1 MKPVRVGLL
10 GLGTVGGGTVNVI
23 GRNGEEIA
31 RRAGRQIEI
40 TRAAVRSLDAPRICN
55 TTGIDVTTDTRAVAV
70 DPDVDVIVELM
81 GGTEL
86 ARELV
91 LEAVGAGKHVVTA
104 NKALIAENLDEIHQL
119 CKACN
124 PNCGLHEVVLCD
136 LIIATAL
143 VPVIFS

>member
-40 TRAAVRSLDAPRICN
+40 TRAAVRSLDAPRICD
-55 TTGIDVTTDTRAVAV
+55 TTGIDVTTDTRSVAV

-91 LEAVGAGKHVVTA
+91 LEAVGAGNMWSQPTRLSSLYTA
-104 NKALIAENLDEIHQL
+104 MRSLLRRRRMASPSRSNRL
-119 CKACN
+119 
-124 PNCGLHEVVLCD
+124 
-136 LIIATAL
+136 
-143 VPVIFS
+143 

>member
-10 GLGTVGGGTVNVI
+10 GLGTVGGGTVNVL

-31 RRAGRQIEI
+31 RRAGRQISI
-40 TRAAVRSLDAPRICN
+40 TRAAVRSLDAPRICD
-55 TTGIDVTTDTRAVAV
+55 TAGIDVTTDTRSVAL

-91 LEAVGAGKHVVTA
+91 LEAVGAGKHVVRQQGA
-104 NKALIAENLDEIHQL
+104 YRVARQ
-119 CKACN
+119 
-124 PNCGLHEVVLCD
+124 
-136 LIIATAL
+136 
-143 VPVIFS
+143 